1 MPTLGKLIGLSLF
14 FLGLAILLWMMT
26 EAGQTELKLR
36 QEIGGATLLT
46 MLIKEGWLSMMVM
59 MGGMFMYLSSV
70 VCEANNHRS

>member
-26 EAGQTELKLR
+26 EQGQLELSHR
-36 QEIGGATLLT
+36 QEIGGAQLLT

-70 VCEANNHRS
+70 VCEANNHR